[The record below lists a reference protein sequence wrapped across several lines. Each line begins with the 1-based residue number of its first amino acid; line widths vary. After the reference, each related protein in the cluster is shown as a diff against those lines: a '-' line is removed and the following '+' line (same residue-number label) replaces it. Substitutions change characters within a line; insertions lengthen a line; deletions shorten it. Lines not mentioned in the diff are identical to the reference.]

1 MFRTVKDAA
10 AACHKVLC
18 AGGDYG
24 DDLSDLE
31 LRRDLGA
38 AEKSLQGLHKLGDYT

>member
-1 MFRTVKDAA
+1 VKDAA

-24 DDLSDLE
+24 DDLSNLE
-31 LRRDLGA
+31 LRRDLKA
-38 AEKSLQGLHKLGDYT
+38 ARESLQALHKLGDYT